1 MRLRRQWW
9 WIVFLMVLAG
19 GGWLAIS
26 ARAEITRAR
35 ADFPP
40 APIENP
46 LAAENT
52 FGTTVDL
59 TRYDDAALVAQLDA
73 MQAAGLVWL
82 RQPFRW
88 ADIEPERGQFRWEKY
103 DRAVEAARLRGF
115 KIIAVLDTS
124 PPWARP
130 PDTPAETPP
139 REVTDFGAFAR
150 TLAHRYQNDIH
161 TFQIWH
167 EPNLSAHWGEQNI
180 DPAAY
185 TLLLKNAAIP
195 IRAVQPQAKII
206 TAGLAPTL
214 ERNNLNLA
222 EPDFLQKMYDAG
234 AAPYFDILGAEL
246 LGFHLPIEESAA
258 DPAVL
263 NIARV
268 LLLRR
273 VMAVNGDRDT
283 PVWATAF
290 GWHALPADWH
300 GKPPAFPTDVP
311 EKQRARTAAAL
322 TFARENWDWLGVICA
337 TRWDTVGL
345 AADDPA
351 RGFALSPTLLPP
363 FETAA
368 HTLPTVAT
376 VGAYPATHPVG
387 QYSPGWQYAPPL
399 TDIPRPADTPATL
412 TIPFDGTRLDLR
424 LNRGNFRGYLWVTVD
439 GAPANALPRD
449 ERGNSY
455 VVLTDPLRQPATV
468 TLARY
473 LPDGNHTA
481 TITAD
486 GGWGQWALAGWRVW
500 READTRRAQQRFSLG
515 MLAVALGG
523 LGLIAIGW
531 RNRRTLWALIFR
543 GWQRLAAQA
552 GLLPAGVFFGAAF
565 AAAILFVLLPGSVA
579 WLCLPLLGLLFLV
592 RPDSGAAVVTFG
604 ISFFLAK
611 KSVPGATLPALETI
625 LFLLALAIFLRL
637 FLPPPGASAAPI
649 TRLWRL
655 DWLSGGDWAVL
666 SLVALGLATTFTAQ
680 NFGVALY
687 EWRTVILDGTIFYF
701 AVRLLPHIR
710 GGTSVRLS
718 FTLLDA
724 FVAGAALHALTALF
738 QYAFQ
743 PEQTITAEGVR
754 RALGYFYGSPN
765 NLALFLERALPVA
778 VVSAVWGR
786 GYRKW
791 GHAAAGITIG
801 AALYFTFSKGSLLLA
816 VPATLI
822 FIALLTGGRRAWL
835 GAGSGLIV
843 LAAALVPLS
852 RTERFRSTFS
862 LQPGSTGYAR
872 LHLWQSAWDILR
884 EHPWTGLGPD
894 NFLYQYRTRYIL
906 PAAWAEP
913 NLSHPH
919 NVVLNFGVRLGA
931 GGILWLI
938 WAQLRFWWRA
948 LRQYFGGADESA
960 RRLLLAAMA
969 SMIPFLAHGMVDNAF
984 FLVDL
989 AFSFLLMFA
998 IVENI
1003 VKRDA

>member
-1 MRLRRQWW
+1 MMRSFRRQWW
-9 WIVFLMVLAG
+9 ILLLIAFIFG
-19 GGWLAIS
+19 GGLAFF
-26 ARAEITRAR
+26 ARAEISRAR
-35 ADFPP
+35 AGFPP
-40 APIENP
+40 PPIENP

-59 TRYDDAALVAQLDA
+59 TLYDETTLYTQLDA

-88 ADIEPERGQFRWEKY
+88 ADIEPERGHFQWEKY

-124 PPWARP
+124 PEWARP
-130 PDTPAETPP
+130 PDSPAETPP
-139 REVTDFGAFAR
+139 LEVTDFGAFAR

-167 EPNLSAHWGEQNI
+167 EPNLSAHWGGRYI
-180 DPAAY
+180 SPAEY

-206 TAGLAPTL
+206 AASLAPTL
-214 ERNNLNLA
+214 EQNDLNLA
-222 EPDFLQKMYDAG
+222 EPDFLQGMYDAD

-246 LGFHLPIEESAA
+246 LGFHLPIEESTA

-273 VMAVNGDRDT
+273 VMAVNGDSDT

-290 GWHALPADWH
+290 GWNALPAEWA

-311 EKQRARTAAAL
+311 KKQIARAETAL

-363 FETAA
+363 FENAA
-368 HTLPTVAT
+368 HTLPTIAT
-376 VGAYPATHPVG
+376 VGVYPATHTSG
-387 QYSPGWQYAPPL
+387 QYSPGWLYAPPL
-399 TDIPRPADTPATL
+399 VDIPHPANTDSPATL

-424 LNRGNFRGYLWVTVD
+424 VNRGDFRGYLWVSVD

-449 ERGNSY
+449 EHGKSY
-455 VVLTDPLRQPATV
+455 VVLTDPLRQPASV

-473 LPDGNHTA
+473 LPDGKHTA
-481 TITAD
+481 TITAE
-486 GGWGQWALAGWRVW
+486 GGWGQWAIAGWTVM
-500 READTRRAQQRFSLG
+500 REPDTRRAQWWLTLG
-515 MLAVALGG
+515 TIVAVLGG
-523 LGLIAIGW
+523 LGLAAKSW
-531 RNRRTLWALIFR
+531 RNRRALWAVFLN
-543 GWQRLAAQA
+543 GWQRLTAISHS
-552 GLLPAGVFFGAAF
+552 LPEGALFGAAF
-565 AAAILFVLLPGSVA
+565 GAAILFLLLPGSIA
-579 WLCLPLLGLLFLV
+579 WMLLPLLGLLFLV
-592 RPDSGAAVVTFG
+592 RPESGLTVVTFG

-611 KSVPGATLPALETI
+611 KYVPGMTLPTLETMLI
-625 LFLLALAIFLRL
+625 LLAIALFLRL
-637 FLPPPGASAAPI
+637 FLPQPGTSTPPIA
-649 TRLWRL
+649 RLWRL
-655 DWLSGGDWAVL
+655 DWFSNGDWAVL
-666 SLVALGLATTFTAQ
+666 ALVVLGLITSFTAQ

-687 EWRTVILDGTIFYF
+687 EWRTVMLDSATFYF
-701 AVRLLPHIR
+701 AVRLIPRIT
-710 GGTSVRLS
+710 GGTSTRLS
-718 FTLLDA
+718 FALLDA

-754 RALGYFYGSPN
+754 RALGYLYGSPN

-778 VVSAVWGR
+778 VVMAVWGR
-786 GYRKW
+786 GRRRW
-791 GHAAAGITIG
+791 GHAAAGIIIG

-816 VPATLI
+816 VPATLV

-835 GAGSGLIV
+835 GAGSGLIL
-843 LAAALVPLS
+843 LAVALIPLS

-884 EHPWTGLGPD
+884 EHPLTGLGPD

-906 PAAWAEP
+906 PSAWAEP

-919 NVVLNFGVRLGA
+919 NIVLDFGVRLGL
-931 GGILWLI
+931 GGILWLL
-938 WAQLRFWWRA
+938 WAQFRFWWRA
-948 LRQYFGGADESA
+948 LRRYFGAADGSV

-969 SMIPFLAHGMVDNAF
+969 SMIPFLVHGMVDNAF

-998 IVENI
+998 IAENET
-1003 VKRDA
+1003 

>member
-1 MRLRRQWW
+1 M
-9 WIVFLMVLAG
+9 IAVAA
-19 GGWLAIS
+19 GGWLVIS

-35 ADFPP
+35 AEFPP

-59 TRYDDAALVAQLDA
+59 TLYDDAALVAQLDA

-88 ADIEPERGQFRWEKY
+88 ADIEPERGQFQWEKY

-115 KIIAVLDTS
+115 NIIAVLDTS

-130 PDTPAETPP
+130 PATPAETPP
-139 REVTDFGAFAR
+139 QEVTDFGTFAR
-150 TLAHRYQNDIH
+150 ALAHRYQNDIH
-161 TFQIWH
+161 IFQIWH
-167 EPNLSAHWGEQNI
+167 EPNLSAHWGGQNI

-206 TAGLAPTL
+206 AASLAPTL

-246 LGFHLPIEESAA
+246 LGFHLPIEESTA

-273 VMAVNGDRDT
+273 VMAANGDSDT

-290 GWHALPADWH
+290 GWHALPADWQ
-300 GKPPAFPTDVP
+300 GKPPTFPTDAP
-311 EKQRARTAAAL
+311 DKQRARTATAL
-322 TFARENWDWLGVICA
+322 TFVRKNWDWLGVICA
-337 TRWDTVGL
+337 PRWDTVGL

-376 VGAYPATHPVG
+376 VGAYPATHSVG

-399 TDIPRPADTPATL
+399 TDIPRSADTPATL

-424 LNRGNFRGYLWVTVD
+424 INRGNFRGYLWVSVD

-449 ERGNSY
+449 EHGNSY

-468 TLARY
+468 TVARY

-486 GGWGQWALAGWRVW
+486 GGWGQWALAGWTVW
-500 READTRRAQQRFSLG
+500 READTRRAHRRFSLG
-515 MLAVALGG
+515 LIAIALGG
-523 LGLIAIGW
+523 LGLVGSGW
-531 RNRRTLWALIFR
+531 HSRHTLWMLILR
-543 GWQRLAAQA
+543 GWNRLMAQSNS
-552 GLLPAGVFFGAAF
+552 LPEGVFLGAAV
-565 AAAILFVLLPGSVA
+565 ATAMLFVLLPGSVA
-579 WLCLPLLGLLFLV
+579 WVCLPLLGLIFLL

-604 ISFFLAK
+604 ISFFLMK

-625 LFLLALAIFLRL
+625 LFLLAIAVFLRL
-637 FLPPPGASAAPI
+637 FLPSSAASAAPI
-649 TRLWRL
+649 ARLWRL
-655 DWLSGGDWAVL
+655 DWLSVGDWAVFAL
-666 SLVALGLATTFTAQ
+666 IALGLATTFTAE

-687 EWRTVILDGTIFYF
+687 EWRTVILDGAIFYF
-701 AVRLLPHIR
+701 AVRLIPHI
-710 GGTSVRLS
+710 GGTNVRRLS
-718 FTLLDA
+718 FTLLDV

-778 VVSAVWGR
+778 VVLAVWGR
-786 GYRKW
+786 GYRRW
-791 GHAAAGITIG
+791 GHAAAGIIIG

-816 VPATLI
+816 IPATLV

-835 GAGSGLIV
+835 GAGSGLIL
-843 LAAALVPLS
+843 LAAALIPLS
-852 RTERFRSTFS
+852 RTERFRSAFS

-872 LHLWQSAWDILR
+872 LHLWQSAWDMLR
-884 EHPWTGLGPD
+884 EHPLTGLGPD

-906 PAAWAEP
+906 PSAWAEP

-919 NVVLNFGVRLGA
+919 NVVLNFGVRLGV
-931 GGILWLI
+931 GGVLWLV
-938 WAQLRFWWRA
+938 WAQLRFWWHA
-948 LRQYFGGADESA
+948 LRQYFGSADTSA

-969 SMIPFLAHGMVDNAF
+969 SMIPFLVHGMVDNAF

-989 AFSFLLMFA
+989 AFSYLLMFA

-1003 VKRDA
+1003 ATRET